1 MNIDN
6 VLGYICDKAHN
17 ELVRSVTDRYLFR
30 VSIMVWRMEMAFSTP
45 TTDRRRDRSDG
56 AGVTWRGQ
64 AGFTVSELIV
74 VVYIIGLLA
83 TLAINNALDAIE
95 KARLARCLVE
105 VHNIQ
110 TAIWNSSDMGVELIT
125 PAAFWASHFHGFKPG
140 PYFYLVDG
148 DPNAGHG
155 NDLDDI
161 DEQNP
166 GDSADNRVKKDIQ
179 FVVVCQHNH
188 KWLADYVYGEDQ
200 DPPRISLGG
209 KDDPNY
215 DRFVKWEMGG
225 PGGGGTK

>member
-1 MNIDN
+1 
-6 VLGYICDKAHN
+6 
-17 ELVRSVTDRYLFR
+17 
-30 VSIMVWRMEMAFSTP
+30 MEMALSIP
-45 TTDRRRDRSDG
+45 TSHRSKDRPED
-56 AGVTWRGQ
+56 AGVTWKGQ
-64 AGFTVSELIV
+64 AGFTLSELIV
-74 VVYIIGLLA
+74 VVYLIMLLA
-83 TLAINNALDAIE
+83 TLALNNALDAIE

-110 TAIWNSSDMGVELIT
+110 TAIWNSSDIGVSLIS
-125 PAAFWASHFHGFKPG
+125 PAEFWGSHFHGFKPG

-161 DEQNP
+161 DEEN
-166 GDSADNRVKKDIQ
+166 
-179 FVVVCQHNH
+179 
-188 KWLADYVYGEDQ
+188 
-200 DPPRISLGG
+200 RISLGG